1 MTQKLFTVNQA
12 GQYLNVSKSTIYHLI
27 TTGQL
32 KTVKILSSTRI
43 TIDELD
49 DFINRNTQSAA

>member
-1 MTQKLFTVNQA
+1 MTKKLFTIKESM
-12 GQYLNVSKSTIYHLI
+12 QYLNVSKSTIYNLI
-27 TTGQL
+27 ADGEL

-49 DFINRNTQSAA
+49 DCINRNTKSAA